1 MDHENIKARNEQ
13 ILNDYVAGMS
23 VEAISEKYQL
33 SSYHCYSI
41 LRQLDYRKYER
52 TAVKSRSPFPD
63 RNRQII
69 DEYRNGV
76 SATELTKKY
85 NLSRARVYKILSHS
99 DEYVSHRV
107 SGVLT
112 LRHAKII
119 ERNKKIIAD
128 VKTHP
133 DIPITEI
140 ASKYN
145 AVVGTK
151 AIFSEQADQMR
162 YQVRRFGQKMATAYS
177 MTQDSKTSGE
187 QAKCLILLASAEK
200 IFYDRLDDAIRSAS
214 MFDENEYKAF
224 CKGTISFGDKETA
237 QKKKEIYSGI
247 IDTINKVIHDN
258 ERLILRLDSLA
269 YALNQRSAQNPW
281 DTDVVLAMSKLD
293 SVISKTANDIK
304 QDEEISKEVM
314 RRFDALK

>member
-1 MDHENIKARNEQ
+1 MNHENIKARNEQ

-41 LRQLDYRKYER
+41 LRQLDYRKHER

-85 NLSRARVYKILSHS
+85 NLSRA
-99 DEYVSHRV
+99 
-107 SGVLT
+107 
-112 LRHAKII
+112 KII

-145 AVVGTK
+145 ISPSIVYTVL
-151 AIFSEQADQMR
+151 R
-162 YQVRRFGQKMATAYS
+162 
-177 MTQDSKTSGE
+177 TQ
-187 QAKCLILLASAEK
+187 
-200 IFYDRLDDAIRSAS
+200 
-214 MFDENEYKAF
+214 
-224 CKGTISFGDKETA
+224 
-237 QKKKEIYSGI
+237 
-247 IDTINKVIHDN
+247 
-258 ERLILRLDSLA
+258 
-269 YALNQRSAQNPW
+269 
-281 DTDVVLAMSKLD
+281 
-293 SVISKTANDIK
+293 
-304 QDEEISKEVM
+304 
-314 RRFDALK
+314 

>member
-1 MDHENIKARNEQ
+1 MNHENIKARNEQ

-41 LRQLDYRKYER
+41 LRQLDFRKYER

-85 NLSRARVYKILSHS
+85 NLTRARVYKILSNS

-112 LRHAKII
+112 LRRAKII

-145 AVVGTK
+145 ISPSIVYTVL
-151 AIFSEQADQMR
+151 R
-162 YQVRRFGQKMATAYS
+162 
-177 MTQDSKTSGE
+177 TQ
-187 QAKCLILLASAEK
+187 
-200 IFYDRLDDAIRSAS
+200 
-214 MFDENEYKAF
+214 
-224 CKGTISFGDKETA
+224 
-237 QKKKEIYSGI
+237 
-247 IDTINKVIHDN
+247 
-258 ERLILRLDSLA
+258 
-269 YALNQRSAQNPW
+269 
-281 DTDVVLAMSKLD
+281 
-293 SVISKTANDIK
+293 
-304 QDEEISKEVM
+304 
-314 RRFDALK
+314 

>member
-1 MDHENIKARNEQ
+1 MNNENIKVRNEQ

-112 LRHAKII
+112 LRRA
-119 ERNKKIIAD
+119 
-128 VKTHP
+128 
-133 DIPITEI
+133 
-140 ASKYN
+140 
-145 AVVGTK
+145 
-151 AIFSEQADQMR
+151 
-162 YQVRRFGQKMATAYS
+162 
-177 MTQDSKTSGE
+177 
-187 QAKCLILLASAEK
+187 
-200 IFYDRLDDAIRSAS
+200 
-214 MFDENEYKAF
+214 
-224 CKGTISFGDKETA
+224 
-237 QKKKEIYSGI
+237 
-247 IDTINKVIHDN
+247 
-258 ERLILRLDSLA
+258 
-269 YALNQRSAQNPW
+269 
-281 DTDVVLAMSKLD
+281 
-293 SVISKTANDIK
+293 
-304 QDEEISKEVM
+304 EISLQV
-314 RRFDALK
+314 